1 MPPLREGETRAGSN
15 GRAAEHPAARVPDTE
30 PEVARKALGYYL
42 PFRFGLG
49 NPFHAGTPWK
59 GMETALEAMS
69 RVLAK

>member
-1 MPPLREGETRAGSN
+1 M
-15 GRAAEHPAARVPDTE
+15 
-30 PEVARKALGYYL
+30 ARKALGYYL